1 MTACTNKASVQCEQC
16 FIVVAISSKIHKIYE
31 WMLQHCWKNMGL
43 VFVTCQGFLGLMRG
57 WSPMSVAGAKAGSV
71 RAGPHPPQA
80 AEPGPRQLREDST
93 PMGPGYGF
101 SANAYLVL
109 GLPPPSFLCT
119 PRPHWH
125 SSTRGWKLHVSVQA
139 LLCSNQNMGVLS
151 TLFSS

>member
-1 MTACTNKASVQCEQC
+1 
-16 FIVVAISSKIHKIYE
+16 
-31 WMLQHCWKNMGL
+31 MGL

-125 SSTRGWKLHVSVQA
+125 SSMRAENSMSLCKHCSAATKTWVCYLPYSHLKSKLQHHTSY
-139 LLCSNQNMGVLS
+139 
-151 TLFSS
+151 